1 MKREIKPH
9 KDGRT
14 VQVKVRMTPEEK
26 ALLDKLRGTVSQADY
41 IVQLLKE
48 QTNRAK

>member
-14 VQVKVRMTPEEK
+14 IQVKIRMTPEEK
-26 ALLDKLRGTVSQADY
+26 QLLDSLRREQSQADY
-41 IVQLLKE
+41 IVQLLK
-48 QTNRAK
+48 QQSRAK